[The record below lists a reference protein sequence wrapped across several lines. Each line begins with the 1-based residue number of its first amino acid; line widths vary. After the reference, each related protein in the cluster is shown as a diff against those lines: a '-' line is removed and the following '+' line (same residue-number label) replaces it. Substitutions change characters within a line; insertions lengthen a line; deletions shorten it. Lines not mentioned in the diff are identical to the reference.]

1 MEYEHSPDMG
11 NMPDMNR
18 NMDRGMP
25 RTQTPGTQSPGMQS
39 PGTRMPN
46 GTMPDNQMQ
55 ENDMSNV
62 DRMENDTVLPMH
74 LSLAMAYVP
83 YQPFEN
89 FFDNETALRRG
100 TLFKALDLP
109 FLGGNGGR
117 K

>member
-11 NMPDMNR
+11 NMPDLNR
-18 NMDRGMP
+18 FNRSMP
-25 RTQTPGTQSPGMQS
+25 RTQTPGEQS

-46 GTMPDNQMQ
+46 GQMPNDQMQ
-55 ENDMSNV
+55 DNDMSNV
-62 DRMENDTVLPMH
+62 DRMENENVFPKH
-74 LSLAMAYVP
+74 VSLAMAYVP

-100 TLFKALDLP
+100 TLFKALDQP